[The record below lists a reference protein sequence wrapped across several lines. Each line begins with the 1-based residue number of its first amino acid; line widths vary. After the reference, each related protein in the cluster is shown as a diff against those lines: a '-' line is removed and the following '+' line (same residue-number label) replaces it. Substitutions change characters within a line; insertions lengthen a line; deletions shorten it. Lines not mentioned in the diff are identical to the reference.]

1 MTTTDMQK
9 GTSASIHD
17 LTEDSAVPQG
27 DDAEATRSLLAKARF
42 DAFQVVTEARK
53 EAESILDGA
62 REEAAEIVT
71 AAKMQAESIVD
82 AARLGADEVRSA
94 RSDEVN
100 TESASDAAAAE
111 SSSVLEAEHDA
122 LVERVTSLR
131 AIADQL
137 EERFAALAASAGT
150 QRPSESD
157 APTSAAGAP
166 VLDYSPSVAPR
177 RPEPAPGDHAAET
190 AERGSFYNRR
200 SAKLPSIGDAGGR
213 SALDMMKSIRETMDD
228 KAS

>member
-17 LTEDSAVPQG
+17 LTEDSAVPSG
-27 DDAEATRSLLAKARF
+27 DAEASRSLLAKARF

-94 RSDEVN
+94 RSDEAN
-100 TESASDAAAAE
+100 TESVSDAAAE
-111 SSSVLEAEHDA
+111 SVLEAEHDA

-137 EERFAALAASAGT
+137 EERFAALAASTGA
-150 QRPSESD
+150 QRPPESD
-157 APTSAAGAP
+157 AP

-177 RPEPAPGDHAAET
+177 RPEPAPGDHATESG
-190 AERGSFYNRR
+190 ERGSFYNRR